1 MTHKKDIRKLL
12 RPNIAA
18 LTPYSTARD
27 EFQGVAEIFI
37 DANESAYENGFN
49 RYPDPRQKKLKSAIA
64 VVENLDV
71 RNLFLGNGS
80 DEAIDILFRVFCVPG
95 VHNAVSISPSYG
107 MYEVAADINDVELR
121 KVPLR
126 EDFTL
131 NTEALLSSID
141 RHTRLIF
148 LCSPNNPSGNTFPRE
163 DILRIASLIEGLV
176 VVDEAYIHY
185 SDSDSL
191 VEELDIHNN
200 IVVLRTLSKA
210 RGMAGLRVGMAIAD
224 PEVVEVMSMVKY
236 PYNISQAT
244 MEEALRHLDEISV
257 RETDRQIE
265 ETRKERERLRPI
277 LESLACVEKVYPS
290 EANFLLVK
298 VDDANAL
305 YDRLASKGIIVRNR
319 NKVEGCHRCLRI
331 TIGLPEENERLID
344 EIKKY
349 QEEKK

>member
-1 MTHKKDIRKLL
+1 MNKNIRKLL

-27 EFQGVAEIFI
+27 EYQGVAEIFI

-49 RYPDPRQKKLKSAIA
+49 RYPDPRQKKLKAAIA
-64 VVENLDV
+64 RAEGLDPA
-71 RNLFLGNGS
+71 NLFLGNGS

-121 KVPLR
+121 KVALR
-126 EDFTL
+126 EDFSLDTD
-131 NTEALLSSID
+131 ALLSEID
-141 RHTRLIF
+141 RHTRLVF
-148 LCSPNNPSGNTFPRE
+148 LCSPNNPSGNTFRRE
-163 DILRIASLIEGLV
+163 DILKIASLIEGIV

-185 SDSDSL
+185 SEMPSL
-191 VEELDIHNN
+191 VEEICSHNN

-210 RGMAGLRVGMAIAD
+210 RAMAGLRVGMAIAD
-224 PEVVEVMSMVKY
+224 PEIVEVMSMVKY

-244 MEEALRHLDEISV
+244 IEEALRHLNDDAV
-257 RETDRQIE
+257 KETGRQIKV
-265 ETRKERERLRPI
+265 TIDERERMRPR
-277 LESLACVEKVYPS
+277 LEELSCVEKVFPS
-290 EANFLLVK
+290 AANFLLVK
-298 VDDANAL
+298 VDDADAL

-319 NKVEGCHRCLRI
+319 NKVEGCRNCLRI
-331 TIGLPEENERLID
+331 TIGLPEENDRVID
-344 EIKKY
+344 EIKAY